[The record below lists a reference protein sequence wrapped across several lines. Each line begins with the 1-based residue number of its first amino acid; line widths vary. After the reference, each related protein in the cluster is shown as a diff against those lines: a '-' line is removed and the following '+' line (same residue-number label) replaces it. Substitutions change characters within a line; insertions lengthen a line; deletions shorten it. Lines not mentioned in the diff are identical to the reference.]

1 MNMKPREGR
10 KLLKQSAVMA
20 VVSTCTA
27 GQTDASPHANA
38 SMGTLSVFFFFNLS
52 PFGNLKPLNVSILM
66 RFSKRERKKMSRII
80 RACGM
85 LGGETAGGPDLA
97 LCLSVWRSK
106 ETLEPFVGRC

>member
-85 LGGETAGGPDLA
+85 LGGKQQGARIL
-97 LCLSVWRSK
+97 LCVSVFGAQKKHWSH
-106 ETLEPFVGRC
+106 L